1 MTEAALLQAGVGVR
15 NVIGQH
21 ESAMPEECETYDKP
35 AAREAAWTGRNA
47 AP

>member
-15 NVIGQH
+15 NGIGQPWP
-21 ESAMPEECETYDKP
+21 AVAEECETHDKP